1 MTALEA
7 SDGDAI
13 PVPIVEL
20 PPVAGLAILRLRAPA
35 SRSGNAVADR
45 CRMAD
50 GIKFATSDED
60 FAGFYSHLSNCD
72 PARDLF
78 VVTVDDVVVGYA
90 RTAWSQEIA
99 GERALVHDVICFLD
113 PAWTRHGIGRAMLAT
128 LEARV
133 REIADEEPSV
143 PLRLK
148 VGSRT
153 SARSS
158 RRSPGC
164 PTFTTPRA

>member
-1 MTALEA
+1 MAALEA
-7 SDGDAI
+7 GDGDAI

-20 PPVAGLAILRLRAPA
+20 PPVAGLAIRRLRAPA
-35 SRSGNAVADR
+35 DYPAMNAVANR

-50 GIKFATSDED
+50 GITFATSDED
-60 FAGFYSHLSNCD
+60 FAEFYSHLSNCD

-113 PAWTRHGIGRAMLAT
+113 PAWTRRGIGQAMLAT

-133 REIADEEPSV
+133 REI
-143 PLRLK
+143 
-148 VGSRT
+148 
-153 SARSS
+153 
-158 RRSPGC
+158 GC
-164 PTFTTPRA
+164 PPHLRAPRLD